1 MHDMLEFEFRGIP
14 TAYITAAGRV
24 PMVERDGDGF
34 SLSHATGN
42 YLVERWEDSGP
53 QSDEVHRRLIHF
65 GVHRRMRM
73 SDVKEGDRVRYGG
86 KDLRWEYPRM
96 ELEARIRPAGAGAW
110 SSPFDGVAGYRN
122 IELRATA
129 APVEGD
135 EFDES
140 VEEAVP
146 QVVSIL
152 TGGRA

>member
-1 MHDMLEFEFRGIP
+1 MRGIP

-24 PMVERDGDGF
+24 PMVERDGNGF

-42 YLVERWEDSGP
+42 YLVERWDDSGP
-53 QSDEVHRRLIHF
+53 QSDDVHHRLIHF

-73 SDVKEGDRVRYGG
+73 SDVKEGDRVRYRG
-86 KDLRWEYPRM
+86 KDLRWEYPRK
-96 ELEARIRPAGAGAW
+96 ELEAGIRPSGAGAW
-110 SSPFDGVAGYRN
+110 SSTLDGVADYRN
-122 IELRATA
+122 IELRAA
-129 APVEGD
+129 ASPVEGD

>member
-1 MHDMLEFEFRGIP
+1 MLEFELRGVP

-24 PMVERDGDGF
+24 PMVAPDGDGF

-42 YLVERWEDSGP
+42 FLVEGWQNSGP
-53 QSDEVHRRLIHF
+53 QSDGVHRRLIHF

-73 SDVKEGDRVRYGG
+73 SGVKEGDRVRYGG
-86 KDLRWEYPRM
+86 RDLRWEYPRK
-96 ELEARIRPAGAGAW
+96 ELEAGIRPGGAGAW
-110 SSPFDGVAGYRN
+110 SSTFDGVAGYRN
-122 IELRATA
+122 IELRAHA

>member
-1 MHDMLEFEFRGIP
+1 MLEFELRGVP

-24 PMVERDGDGF
+24 PMIERDGGGF
-34 SLSHATGN
+34 SLSHATGS
-42 YLVERWEDSGP
+42 YLVEGWQDSAP
-53 QSDEVHRRLIHF
+53 QPDAVHRRLIHF

-73 SDVKEGDRVRYGG
+73 SGVQEGDRVRYGG
-86 KDLRWEYPRM
+86 RDLRWEYPRK
-96 ELEARIRPAGAGAW
+96 ELEARFRPGGAGVW
-110 SSPFDGVAGYRN
+110 SSTFDGVAGYRS
-122 IELRATA
+122 IELRAWA

-140 VEEAVP
+140 VEEALP

>member
-1 MHDMLEFEFRGIP
+1 
-14 TAYITAAGRV
+14 
-24 PMVERDGDGF
+24 MVERDGDGF
-34 SLSHATGN
+34 SLSHAKGN

-53 QSDEVHRRLIHF
+53 QSDEVHRRLIHS

-110 SSPFDGVAGYRN
+110 SSTFDGVAGYRN
-122 IELRATA
+122 IELRTTA

-152 TGGRA
+152 TGGTA

>member
-110 SSPFDGVAGYRN
+110 SSTFDGVAGYRN

-152 TGGRA
+152 TGGGA

>member
-1 MHDMLEFEFRGIP
+1 
-14 TAYITAAGRV
+14 
-24 PMVERDGDGF
+24 MVERDGDGF

-42 YLVERWEDSGP
+42 YLVEGWEDSGP

-73 SDVKEGDRVRYGG
+73 SEVKEGDRVRYRG
-86 KDLRWEYPRM
+86 KDLIWEYPRM

-110 SSPFDGVAGYRN
+110 SSTFDGVAGYRN